1 MSVNITSERR
11 TNTCSKNGKT
21 AKTEKIIETC
31 EEPNGKITKTT
42 TIVEITTGKDE
53 STSISTTTKRS
64 TETSFSSPANKGY
77 LTESEKKQLKKE
89 KKKKKQR
96 NVKKKQIGSCIT
108 WKEWQRLFET
118 YKWLS

>member
-1 MSVNITSERR
+1 MSENITSERK

-53 STSISTTTKRS
+53 STSTTTKRS

-77 LTESEKKQLKKE
+77 LTESEKKKLKKE

-96 NVKKKQIGSCIT
+96 NVKKRQIGSCIT
-108 WKEWQRLFET
+108 LKE
-118 YKWLS
+118 